1 MLVRL
6 FTSTQVWWMER
17 RNERGATAIEYA
29 LLLALIAAVI
39 IVAVVALGSKASS
52 TYQCVNDRIVAK
64 SGSC

>member
-1 MLVRL
+1 MNLPISLTMIRIISAPFVIL
-6 FTSTQVWWMER
+6 FLISSSRVH
-17 RNERGATAIEYA
+17 
-29 LLLALIAAVI
+29 ALIAAVI